1 MESRSRSLV
10 VSIDESVDEE
20 EEITMNALLAYS
32 TSASPVLEE
41 VAPPELGPAD
51 VRIRVAAAAVN
62 PVDVGVLT
70 GPVRALTGLPD
81 PVGLGWDV
89 SGTVSEVGGDVSGL
103 QPGDRVAGI
112 LHVIGLK
119 PSVGTHA
126 DETVLPAAAVARI
139 PDGLDLV
146 EAATLPLNALTASQA
161 IDLFGPAEGR
171 TLLITGGAGAVGGHA
186 IVLAA
191 RAGWRVTALA
201 RDADADFVVRAG
213 AEPVTEL
220 PGPSFD
226 AVLDAAVLLESALAA
241 VRDGGSFV
249 GVAPGSPVAAERGIT
264 VHTVSVEPDGE
275 AIAGLLALASESTL
289 ELRVAGKVPLRDA
302 AEAFEKVAG
311 GGQRGRWLLIP

>member
-1 MESRSRSLV
+1 MHYV
-10 VSIDESVDEE
+10 
-20 EEITMNALLAYS
+20 TYS
-32 TSASPVLEE
+32 TSASPVLDE
-41 VAPPELGPAD
+41 VAPPELRPTD
-51 VRIRVAAAAVN
+51 VRIQVAAAAVN

-70 GPVRALTGLPD
+70 GPVRGLTGLPD

-89 SGTVSEVGGDVSGL
+89 SGTVSEVGGEVSGL

-119 PSVGTHA
+119 PGVGAHA
-126 DETVLPAAAVARI
+126 DETVLPADAVAI
-139 PDGLDLV
+139 VPEGLDLI
-146 EAATLPLNALTASQA
+146 EAASLPLNALTAHQA
-161 IDLFGPAEGR
+161 LDLFGPADGR
-171 TLLITGGAGAVGGHA
+171 TLLVTGGAGAVGGHA

-275 AIAGLLALASESTL
+275 AHRRPALTC
-289 ELRVAGKVPLRDA
+289 R
-302 AEAFEKVAG
+302 
-311 GGQRGRWLLIP
+311 RGRAGVASGRPVAAARCGEGVRESRRRRSTRPLAADSVRAATRPRRQVRAPWFR

>member
-1 MESRSRSLV
+1 MR
-10 VSIDESVDEE
+10 
-20 EEITMNALLAYS
+20 ALLAYS

-41 VAPPELGPAD
+41 VAAPQLGSTD

-70 GPVRALTGLPD
+70 GPVRGLTGLPD

-89 SGTVSEVGGDVSGL
+89 SGTVSEVGGEVSGV

-112 LHVIGLK
+112 VHVIGLK
-119 PSVGTHA
+119 PSVGAHA
-126 DETVLPAAAVARI
+126 DETVLPADAVARI

-146 EAATLPLNALTASQA
+146 EAASLPLNALTARQA
-161 IDLFGPAEGR
+161 LDLLGPAEGR
-171 TLLITGGAGAVGGHA
+171 SLLVTGGAGAVGGHA
-186 IVLAA
+186 IVLAT

-201 RDADADFVVRAG
+201 RDTDAEFVARAG
-213 AEPVTEL
+213 AELVTDL

-249 GVAPGSPVAAERGIT
+249 GVAPGAPVTAERG
-264 VHTVSVEPDGE
+264 VEVQTVSVEPDSE
-275 AIAGLLALASESTL
+275 AIAGLLGLAAAGTL
-289 ELRVAGKVPLRDA
+289 EVRMAGRVPLREA
-302 AEAFEKVAG
+302 AKAYDQVAS

>member
-1 MESRSRSLV
+1 MR
-10 VSIDESVDEE
+10 
-20 EEITMNALLAYS
+20 ALRAYS
-32 TSASPVLEE
+32 TSASPVLDE
-41 VAPPELGPAD
+41 VAPPELGPTD

-70 GPVRALTGLPD
+70 GPVRGLTGLPD

-89 SGTVSEVGGDVSGL
+89 SGTVSEVGGEVSGL

-112 LHVIGLK
+112 LHVIALK
-119 PSVGTHA
+119 PGVGAHA
-126 DETVLPAAAVARI
+126 DETVLPAGAVALV
-139 PDGLDLV
+139 PDGIDLV
-146 EAATLPLNALTASQA
+146 EAASLPLNALTARQA
-161 IDLFGPAEGR
+161 LDLFGPAEGR
-171 TLLITGGAGAVGGHA
+171 TLLVTGGAGAVGGHA
-186 IVLAA
+186 IALAV

-264 VHTVSVEPDGE
+264 VHTVSVEPDSE
-275 AIAGLLALASESTL
+275 AIAGLLGLAAEGTL
-289 ELRVAGKVPLRDA
+289 ELRVAGRVPLRDA
-302 AEAFEKVAG
+302 AKAFEKVAG
-311 GGQRGRWLLIP
+311 GGQRGRWLLVP

>member
-1 MESRSRSLV
+1 MR
-10 VSIDESVDEE
+10 
-20 EEITMNALLAYS
+20 ALRAYS
-32 TSASPVLEE
+32 TSASPVLDE
-41 VAPPELGPAD
+41 VAPPELGPTD
-51 VRIRVAAAAVN
+51 VRIGVAAAAVN

-70 GPVRALTGLPD
+70 GPVRDLTGLPD

-89 SGTVSEVGGDVSGL
+89 SGTVIEVGREVSGL

-119 PSVGTHA
+119 PGVGAHA
-126 DETVLPAAAVARI
+126 DETVLPAAAVALV
-139 PDGLDLV
+139 PESLDLV
-146 EAATLPLNALTASQA
+146 EAASLPLNALTALQA
-161 IDLFGPAEGR
+161 LDLFGPAEGR
-171 TLLITGGAGAVGGHA
+171 TLLVTGGAGALGGHA

-213 AEPVTEL
+213 AEPISEL
-220 PGPSFD
+220 PGRSFD

-264 VHTVSVEPDGE
+264 VQTVSVEPEGE
-275 AIAGLLALASESTL
+275 AIARLLEFAADGTL
-289 ELRVAGKVPLRDA
+289 ELRVAGRMPLRDA
-302 AEAFEKVAG
+302 AKAYEKVAG